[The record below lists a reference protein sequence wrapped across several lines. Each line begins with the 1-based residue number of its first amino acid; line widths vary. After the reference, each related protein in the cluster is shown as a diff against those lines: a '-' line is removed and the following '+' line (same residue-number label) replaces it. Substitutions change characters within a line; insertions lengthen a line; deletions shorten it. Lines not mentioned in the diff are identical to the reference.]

1 MAPLLLTLLLAAE
14 PEAPA
19 IAVVTR
25 GAEVAQEALDAA
37 ARGVVLRRVA
47 LPNVPEPAAAP
58 PALPQERISAAR
70 KAYVDADFSRCLEQV
85 SDDAALTSALGQR
98 DRTSAARVLLWRVAC
113 HVGAGKLEPARRAA
127 TQLAVSGLQVPAEA
141 GSVSP
146 EVETVIAKA
155 YTQAAA
161 MKTIPLS
168 VSGTADARVELDGRP
183 TGCTTPC
190 TLEVLEG
197 AHVVRLDAD
206 GYESEVKLVRAA
218 APKAAVDAQLAAAAP
233 ELAAAQWSARY
244 RTAPDADGAR
254 SVRLLSTALRSAR
267 LVMVTAEEG
276 AGGMLQGVLAVD
288 GAVAARAERP
298 AGELAGLMDDLLV
311 RGKIIE
317 AQVPLYKRPL
327 LWIAIAAGVIAV
339 GASVTVAIV
348 TRPIITNGD
357 INP

>member
-1 MAPLLLTLLLAAE
+1 MLTLLLSVLSAAD
-14 PEAPA
+14 PAAPS

-25 GAEVAQEALDAA
+25 GADVAQEALDAA
-37 ARGVVLRRVA
+37 ATGVVLRRVP
-47 LPNVPEPAAAP
+47 LPNVPEPASVV

-70 KAYVDADFSRCLEQV
+70 KAYVDADFNKCLDQV
-85 SDDAALTSALGQR
+85 SDDAALSTALGQR
-98 DRTSAARVLLWRVAC
+98 DRTAAARVLLWRVAC
-113 HVGAGKLEPARRAA
+113 QVGAGKLEPARRAA

-146 EVETVIAKA
+146 EVESVIARA
-155 YTQAAA
+155 YTQASA
-161 MKTIPLS
+161 MKTIPLT
-168 VSGTADARVELDGRP
+168 VGGTADARVELDGRP

-218 APKAAVDAQLAAAAP
+218 APSAAVDAQLNAAAP

-244 RTAPDADGAR
+244 RSAPDADGAK
-254 SVRLLSTALRSAR
+254 SVRLLTTALRASR

-288 GAVAARAERP
+288 GSVARPPTPMARRACGCSRPRCARA
-298 AGELAGLMDDLLV
+298 G
-311 RGKIIE
+311 
-317 AQVPLYKRPL
+317 
-327 LWIAIAAGVIAV
+327 W
-339 GASVTVAIV
+339 SW
-348 TRPIITNGD
+348 
-357 INP
+357 